1 MLPDPTRD
9 RLDTA
14 KRTLMSHDT
23 AINAALRNFGTSIF
37 TEMTLASNE
46 AGALNLAQ
54 GFPDFDG
61 PEEIFDMA
69 RTAMAEHHNQYAR
82 SMGHPL
88 LIDAVARHLERS
100 QALAYDPGSEI
111 CITNGCTEALSAS
124 VLGLL
129 EPGEEVILFEPFYD
143 SYPAVAAMAG
153 CTVKSLALRFPD
165 FALDL
170 DALADLIGP
179 NTRAIILNSPHNP
192 SGKVFSL
199 DELQG
204 IATLCC
210 EHDLL
215 VFADEVYEALT
226 FEDAKHISIATLSG
240 MRERTLVLS
249 STGKT
254 LSLTGWKIGWAAGPA
269 HLIAGT
275 AAAKQFVSFSTCTP
289 FQVAMAQ
296 ALDRYQDDY
305 LQEFRRGYEERR
317 NVLVDILVEAGFG
330 TSIPKGAY
338 FILADISGLTDEDS
352 RSYAFR
358 LIREKGVAS
367 VPTSSFY
374 LSAPDEGRKLL
385 RFAFCKRVE
394 TLELARAQLCS

>member
-1 MLPDPTRD
+1 MSQ
-9 RLDTA
+9 DTA
-14 KRTLMSHDT
+14 TNT
-23 AINAALRNFGTSIF
+23 ALRSFGTSIF

-46 AGALNLAQ
+46 HGALNLAQ

-61 PEEIFDMA
+61 PGEIFGMA
-69 RTAMAEHHNQYAR
+69 QGAMESGHNQYAR

-88 LIDAVARHLERS
+88 LIESVARHLERS
-100 QALAYDPGSEI
+100 QGLAYDPGTEI

-153 CTVKSLALRFPD
+153 CTVKGLPLRFPD

-170 DALADLIGP
+170 EALAALIGEK
-179 NTRAIILNSPHNP
+179 TKAIILNSPHNP
-192 SGKVFSL
+192 SGKVFSR
-199 DELQG
+199 DELAG
-204 IATLCC
+204 IARLCC
-210 EHDLL
+210 ERDLL

-226 FEDAKHISIATLSG
+226 FGDAEHLSIATMPG
-240 MRERTLVLS
+240 MRERTLILS

-275 AAAKQFVSFSTCTP
+275 AAAKQFLSFSTCTP
-289 FQVAMAQ
+289 FQVAMAE
-296 ALDRYQDDY
+296 ALDRYQDEYLSKFQADY
-305 LQEFRRGYEERR
+305 LARRDLLAE
-317 NVLVDILVEAGFG
+317 ILLGAGFG
-330 TSIPKGAY
+330 ISLPAGAY
-338 FILADISGLTDEDS
+338 FILADISGMTEEDS
-352 RSYAFR
+352 RSFAFR

-367 VPTSSFY
+367 VPTGSFY
-374 LSAPDEGRKLL
+374 LAAPEEGRKLL
-385 RFAFCKRVE
+385 RFAFCKQVE
-394 TLELARAQLCS
+394 TLEIARAKLGT